1 MTSRI
6 PVIDVSPLED
16 RASDTEIEDVVG
28 RISAACRDWGFFQ
41 VVNHGVPA
49 ELIARLWSEARSF
62 FSLPRAAK
70 LAVARTA
77 DNPRGYYDRELTKNV
92 RDLKEVFDFG
102 YVAHPEL
109 PDDHPRNRAA
119 VDGSNQWPASLE
131 TFKPTMMEYFEAC
144 ERLGRKIFE
153 AFCLGLGLPR
163 DHLHRHFERH
173 TSFVRLN
180 YYPLEDPL
188 DPGDSVGVTGLG
200 GMALG
205 HHTDAGA
212 LTILLQDDVG
222 GLQVFDGREWLDV
235 DPIDGAFV
243 INIGDMT
250 QVWSNDRYKAALHRV
265 RAMEDRARLSV
276 PFFYNPS
283 YDTDCAPLPAAGGDE
298 PRYRPVNWGEFRRAR
313 TAGDYADHGKEIQIA
328 DFRVVQ

>member
-1 MTSRI
+1 MTPTI
-6 PVIDVSPLED
+6 PVIDISALD
-16 RASDTEIEDVVG
+16 RRGAGEGLSDVVDQV
-28 RISAACRDWGFFQ
+28 SAACRDWGFFQ
-41 VVNHGVPA
+41 VVNHGVRGD
-49 ELIARLWSEARSF
+49 LIEAVWAEARSF
-62 FSLPRAAK
+62 FSLPREEK
-70 LAVARTA
+70 LGIGRTA
-77 DNPRGYYDRELTKNV
+77 ENPRGYYDRELTKNV

-102 YVAHPEL
+102 YIAHPEL
-109 PDDHPRNRAA
+109 PDDHPENRAA
-119 VDGSNQWPASLE
+119 VDGSNQWPTSLE
-131 TFKPTMMEYFEAC
+131 TFRPTMVEYFGAC
-144 ERLGRKIFE
+144 EGLGQRIFE

-163 DHLHRHFERH
+163 DYLQRHFERH

-188 DPGDSVGVTGLG
+188 APEDSAGVTELG
-200 GMALG
+200 DLALG

-222 GLQVFDGREWLDV
+222 GLQVFDGEDWLDV
-235 DPIDGAFV
+235 DPVEGAFV

-265 RAMEDRARLSV
+265 RPMKSRARLSV

-283 YDTDCAPLPAAGGDE
+283 YDTDCAPLPAVGAEE

-313 TAGDYADHGKEIQIA
+313 TAGDYADYGKEIQIE
-328 DFRVVQ
+328 DFRLP